1 MNRIDKWCGV
11 SEGQGTAVCVGTWCH
26 PLAISTHLLAASQAA
41 NLAMISARQKA
52 LAGKW
57 QLQMECLPENPAVQ
71 VCSCS
76 KCLSLL
82 LPVKGG
88 RVSICVRCELVDD
101 LFNVVVKLKEEVEI
115 KDYQK
120 V

>member
-1 MNRIDKWCGV
+1 M
-11 SEGQGTAVCVGTWCH
+11 
-26 PLAISTHLLAASQAA
+26 
-41 NLAMISARQKA
+41 
-52 LAGKW
+52 
-57 QLQMECLPENPAVQ
+57 
-71 VCSCS
+71 
-76 KCLSLL
+76 

>member
-1 MNRIDKWCGV
+1 MV
-11 SEGQGTAVCVGTWCH
+11 
-26 PLAISTHLLAASQAA
+26 
-41 NLAMISARQKA
+41 SARQKA

-71 VCSCS
+71 VRSCS

-88 RVSICVRCELVDD
+88 RDSTSVRCEQADD
-101 LFNVVVKLKEEVEI
+101 LLSMVAELKEEVERLRSI
-115 KDYQK
+115 RECEQK
-120 V
+120 IEWWSNTL

>member
-1 MNRIDKWCGV
+1 
-11 SEGQGTAVCVGTWCH
+11 
-26 PLAISTHLLAASQAA
+26 
-41 NLAMISARQKA
+41 MISARQKA